1 MSAEAHERTSEPA
14 RLHVVARAREIL
26 RHREVIANLTG
37 KELKVKY
44 KSTALGVVWS
54 MLNPALYL
62 VVFFVVFTVFLRSGV
77 PNFAVY
83 LVSGLLAYTMYSTG
97 FQGATISV
105 VDNSPL
111 VTKVA
116 FPREILPLATIGASL
131 VNFFYQ
137 FIVLLG
143 FLIVIRYPFLGVNLF
158 LVPAAVAVLLLFTTA
173 VGMGTAA
180 LNVRYRDTGHLV
192 ELALL
197 AWFWMT
203 PIVYPVN
210 LVLDRFGVGS
220 LPAQLYLANPLAN
233 VTLAMQRA
241 IWGGADPDPELI
253 GPILPDLGLGWYYY
267 RLGLVAAASIV
278 LLFLTWRAFF
288 RLSGDF
294 AEEL

>member
-1 MSAEAHERTSEPA
+1 MSAEIHERTSEPA
-14 RLHVVARAREIL
+14 RLRVLPRIRELL
-26 RHREVIANLTG
+26 RHREVIGNLTG
-37 KELKVKY
+37 KELKVRY

-62 VVFFVVFTVFLRSGV
+62 VVFFVVFNVILESGI

-83 LVSGLLAYTMYSTG
+83 LVSGLLAYTMFSTG

-137 FIVLLG
+137 FVVLLA
-143 FLIVIRYPFLGVNLF
+143 FLIVIRHGFLGPNLL

-180 LNVRYRDTGHLV
+180 LNVRYRDTAHLV
-192 ELALL
+192 ELSLL

-203 PIVYPVN
+203 PIVYPAS
-210 LVLDRFGVGS
+210 LVLEQFGPGS
-220 LPAQLYLANPLAN
+220 LAARLYLSNPLAN

-241 IWGGADPDPELI
+241 IWGGASPDEEVARH
-253 GPILPDLGLGWYYY
+253 LPQLELGWYFS
-267 RLGLVAAASIV
+267 RLGLVAVASIV
-278 LLFLTWRAFF
+278 LLYLTWRTFF
-288 RLSGDF
+288 KLSGDF

>member
-143 FLIVIRYPFLGVNLF
+143 FLIGIGCFDYWFRWAAGAPTMRATAPMLYTGWPPD
-158 LVPAAVAVLLLFTTA
+158 PAPWA
-173 VGMGTAA
+173 VGGWLTPMSVIVI
-180 LNVRYRDTGHLV
+180 VRRISLQHL
-192 ELALL
+192 
-197 AWFWMT
+197 
-203 PIVYPVN
+203 
-210 LVLDRFGVGS
+210 
-220 LPAQLYLANPLAN
+220 
-233 VTLAMQRA
+233 
-241 IWGGADPDPELI
+241 
-253 GPILPDLGLGWYYY
+253 
-267 RLGLVAAASIV
+267 
-278 LLFLTWRAFF
+278 
-288 RLSGDF
+288 GDSY
-294 AEEL
+294 

>member
-1 MSAEAHERTSEPA
+1 MAAEIHERTSEPV
-14 RLHVVARAREIL
+14 RLKVFARARELL
-26 RHREVIANLTG
+26 RHREVIGNLTG
-37 KELKVKY
+37 KELKVRY
-44 KSTALGVVWS
+44 KSTVLGVVWS

-62 VVFFVVFTVFLRSGV
+62 VVFFVVFNVILRSGI

-83 LVSGLLAYTMYSTG
+83 LVSGLLAYTMFSSA

-137 FIVLLG
+137 FVVLLG
-143 FLIVIRYPFLGVNLF
+143 FLVVIRHPFLGPNLL

-173 VGMGTAA
+173 IGMGTAA
-180 LNVRYRDTGHLV
+180 VNVRYRDTSHLV
-192 ELALL
+192 ELSLL

-203 PIVYPVN
+203 PIVYPAS
-210 LVLDRFGVGS
+210 LVIEQFGPGS
-220 LPAQLYLANPLAN
+220 LAARLYLANPLAN
-233 VTLAMQRA
+233 VTMAMQRA
-241 IWGGADPDPELI
+241 IWGGSSPDPEVVEA
-253 GPILPDLGLGWYYY
+253 LPRLDLGWYFT
-267 RLGLVAAASIV
+267 RLGIVALASIV
-278 LLFLTWRAFF
+278 LLYLTWRVFF

>member
-14 RLHVVARAREIL
+14 RLRVLSRAREIL

-62 VVFFVVFTVFLRSGV
+62 VVFFVVFTVFLQSGV
-77 PNFAVY
+77 PSFAVY

-137 FIVLLG
+137 FVVLLG
-143 FLIVIRYPFLGVNLF
+143 FLIVIRYPFFGVNLL

-203 PIVYPVN
+203 PIVYPVSV
-210 LVLDRFGVGS
+210 VLREFGPGS
-220 LPAQLYLANPLAN
+220 LAAQLYLANPLAS

-241 IWGGADPDPELI
+241 IWGGADPDPGVV
-253 GPILPDLGLGWYYY
+253 GPVLPDLGLGWYYY